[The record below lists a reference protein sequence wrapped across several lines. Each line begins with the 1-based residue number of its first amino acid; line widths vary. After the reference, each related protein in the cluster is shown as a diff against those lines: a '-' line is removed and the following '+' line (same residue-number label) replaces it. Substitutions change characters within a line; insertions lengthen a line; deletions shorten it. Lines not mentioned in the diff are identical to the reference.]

1 MRLLGFKKGQS
12 LLIITIAL
20 IPMFG
25 IVGLVTDLGYMY
37 FVKKSAQN
45 AADAAAMAAI
55 LQFQWGLGGSGASC
69 GTGGVVCQNPTSCN
83 PAPSNYL
90 NSACLYAAQN
100 GFSASGNQNVTVAAG
115 TGTPPTAPGVI
126 SLGYWVTVR
135 VTQTVPQL
143 FMAAMGFSN
152 GSVAARATA
161 ATTPARD
168 CIWIMDPTDQDSLYM
183 NGNTKLSST
192 CGVYVDSNNAQALGG
207 VGTASITASEIDIVG
222 NYSFHG
228 FLSPTPSTG
237 VSARPDPAANLAMP
251 STAGLTLQSASLDT
265 INKNTTLEPGIY
277 QGGIYV
283 QKAVV
288 TLDPGLY
295 VIEGGGVGTQNANS
309 TIQGSGVTI
318 YNTCSLPGSCG
329 TTSNYAPF
337 SLSATSTVTL
347 TAPTSGTY
355 AGILIMEDRSI
366 SAGKYSDLFGGG
378 SSAAYTGVIY
388 SPRSNVSMYGNSS
401 LTAYTTIVAY
411 TLSMVGTSY
420 INNDYSS
427 LSGGNP
433 LKVTALVE

>member
-1 MRLLGFKKGQS
+1 
-12 LLIITIAL
+12 
-20 IPMFG
+20 
-25 IVGLVTDLGYMY
+25 VTDLGYMY

-45 AADAAAMAAI
+45 AADAAAMAGL
-55 LQFQWGLGGSGASC
+55 LQFQWGLGGSGATC
-69 GTGGVVCQNPTSCN
+69 GVGGVVCQNPTSCS
-83 PAPSNYL
+83 PAPSDYL

-115 TGTPPTAPGVI
+115 TGTPPTAAGVN

-168 CIWIMDPTDQDSLYM
+168 CIWIMDPSDPDALYM
-183 NGNTKLSST
+183 NGTTELSSS
-192 CGVYVDSNNAQALGG
+192 CGVYVDSSNADALSG
-207 VGTASITASEIDIVG
+207 VGGATLKASEIDIVG
-222 NYSFHG
+222 GYSWHG
-228 FLSPTPSTG
+228 TIVPDPPTTG
-237 VSARPDPAANLAMP
+237 VSPRPDPAAYLAMP
-251 STAGLTLQSASLDT
+251 STSGMTIQSASLDT

-277 QGGIYV
+277 IGGIYV
-283 QKAVV
+283 KKAVV
-288 TLDPGLY
+288 TLAAGTY
-295 VIEGGGVGTQNANS
+295 VIEGGGVSTQNANS

-318 YNTCSLPGSCG
+318 YNTCSTPGSCG
-329 TTSNYAPF
+329 SGSNYAPF
-337 SLSATSTVTL
+337 SLSGNSNITL

-355 AGILIMEDRSI
+355 TGILIMEDRSI
-366 SAGKYSDLFGGG
+366 PAGTYSDSFGGG

-388 SPRSNVSMYGNSS
+388 SPKSNVTMYGNSS

-411 TLSMVGTSY
+411 TLSMVGTTY
-420 INNDYSS
+420 LNDDYSS